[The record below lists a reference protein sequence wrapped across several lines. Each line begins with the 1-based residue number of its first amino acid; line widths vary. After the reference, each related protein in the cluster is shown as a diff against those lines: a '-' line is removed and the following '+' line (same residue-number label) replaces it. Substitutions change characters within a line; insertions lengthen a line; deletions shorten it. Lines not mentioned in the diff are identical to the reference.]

1 LVSVHCNDV
10 RGAIVERAMGHPSD
24 DLSAS
29 VDTPIRDAY
38 IFCSCGFQRMPSKP
52 FGEHLKREREMRG
65 VSLEEISAATRIAP
79 RFLAA
84 LESEQWELLP
94 GGVFNRGFIRSVA
107 RYLGLDEDSLVA
119 EYALETRGRAEPG
132 VVADPPE
139 EADRNWARIFVVIVL
154 VLLLVAGG
162 WAAVHFLAP
171 KIAARLHKHS
181 GEPVNSAPYGGAGPN
196 LAATMDAQTLSTTSS
211 AQNSA
216 SASTSDPAAAPPSDP
231 AISSNAPAPVGG
243 GGSSASGTAPTLELK
258 LSAAK
263 AAEVKVIADGKPLFA
278 GHIDAEQ
285 VYRFTAVDSLEVSS
299 SESSAILLELNGQT
313 VAAGGQPGQPSVVT
327 LTQKDLKTTAG
338 DPH

>member
-1 LVSVHCNDV
+1 
-10 RGAIVERAMGHPSD
+10 MGHLSD

-29 VDTPIRDAY
+29 IDTPISDAY

-119 EYALETRGRAEPG
+119 EYALETRGRPEPG

-139 EADRNWARIFVVIVL
+139 EADRNWMRVFVVVVL
-154 VLLLVAGG
+154 ALLVVAGG
-162 WAAVHFLAP
+162 WAAVHFLGP

-181 GEPVNSAPYGGAGPN
+181 GEPVNSAPDSGVAPSV
-196 LAATMDAQTLSTTSS
+196 AAANSAQTDS
-211 AQNSA
+211 ALTAAQS
-216 SASTSDPAAAPPSDP
+216 AAADPSAVPPSDP
-231 AISSNAPAPVGG
+231 AIGSSPAAGG
-243 GGSSASGTAPTLELK
+243 GAQFTSGTAPALDLK
-258 LSAAK
+258 LEAAR
-263 AAEVKVIADGKPLFA
+263 AADVKVVADGKPLFD
-278 GHIDAEQ
+278 GHMDARQ
-285 VYRFTAVDSLEVSS
+285 VYRFTAVDTLEISS
-299 SESSAILLELNGQT
+299 SESSAI
-313 VAAGGQPGQPSVVT
+313 
-327 LTQKDLKTTAG
+327 
-338 DPH
+338 